1 MAASGDARCDGTP
14 VIHLMPIRPA
24 RPDDHAALVALWE
37 RSVRATHHFLTNEDI
52 LSLRPLVAQQ
62 LAQPSIDWWVL
73 ASDADAPLG
82 FLGFADDAIEA
93 LFIDPDHTGAG
104 GGRRLVAHAQTL
116 AQGRSLTVEVN
127 EQNAAAVGFYAAQ
140 GFVVFDRSAT
150 DSAGRPFPL
159 LRMRRPA
166 HG

>member
-1 MAASGDARCDGTP
+1 MR
-14 VIHLMPIRPA
+14 IRPA
-24 RPDDHAALVALWE
+24 RTEDHTALVMLWE
-37 RSVRATHHFLTNEDI
+37 RSVRATHGFLTNDDI
-52 LSLRPLVAQQ
+52 LSLRPLVAEE
-62 LAQPSIDWWVL
+62 LAQPTVHWWVL

-82 FLGFADDAIEA
+82 FLGFANDAIEA

-116 AQGRSLTVEVN
+116 ADGRSLTVEVN
-127 EQNAAAVGFYAAQ
+127 EQNEAAVGFYAAQ
-140 GFVVFDRSAT
+140 GFVVFDRTPT

-166 HG
+166 PEPPN